1 MGNLI
6 SRRRLCLVGFVT
18 MLAGCTYYEN
28 DPIQVPIPDVPD
40 PTSTLEAKFV
50 TTPPNKITSSYWK
63 SADFLPVTA
72 QNQTTGQVPIEDGL
86 FNMSGTFGGLTDFNQ
101 GGDPDISLR
110 AAYTSDSLYILIHWK
125 DTLYN
130 ASQSNWFYNGPGD
143 LNKSGSTAGW
153 TSQGSDDNI
162 VLTFDMGSGKSDLW
176 NWSLALSE
184 PLGFAIDMVDNGTGL
199 TTDTGNKTYV
209 RNALSDNRGG
219 PAYEWDGVQQ
229 ELNRIPGGFTILDP
243 GYYLLNKRVILGNVD
258 DGDTYFQAECAPCH
272 GIKGDGIGFSNPV
285 YVALNLPGQF
295 NRLTRQALDN
305 FASDAAQHEG
315 SIHYPATETDRDN
328 LFARLRGFSGIPGYY
343 LQNPNGSN
351 SDIKAVSNVQLAKI
365 DKFNKKY
372 SLLLVRALNTGN
384 TDDIVF
390 DPIQMSYTFNL
401 FLGDNDS
408 LNKIGAV
415 NQQLTFKS
423 KN

>member
-1 MGNLI
+1 
-6 SRRRLCLVGFVT
+6 
-18 MLAGCTYYEN
+18 
-28 DPIQVPIPDVPD
+28 
-40 PTSTLEAKFV
+40 
-50 TTPPNKITSSYWK
+50 
-63 SADFLPVTA
+63 
-72 QNQTTGQVPIEDGL
+72 
-86 FNMSGTFGGLTDFNQ
+86 
-101 GGDPDISLR
+101 
-110 AAYTSDSLYILIHWK
+110 
-125 DTLYN
+125 
-130 ASQSNWFYNGPGD
+130 
-143 LNKSGSTAGW
+143 
-153 TSQGSDDNI
+153 
-162 VLTFDMGSGKSDLW
+162 MGSGKSDLW

-209 RNALSDNRGG
+209 RNAVSDNRSG

-243 GYYLLNKRVILGNVD
+243 GYYLLNKRVIIGNVV

-305 FASDAAQHEG
+305 FASDATQHEG

-390 DPIQMSYTFNL
+390 DPIQVSYTFSL

-415 NQQLTFKS
+415 NQQLTFKP